1 MAFGAKQIFPVDL
14 NPRRAVGVNIPFSGE
29 VAFSPNYLTRDA
41 IKNNL
46 INFFLTNPGE
56 RPGNPSFGGGL
67 RQYIFTQI
75 EQNNLDF
82 IKEDIQDKINQNFP
96 NISLD
101 SIEILEN
108 IDFNSINVVINYSI
122 PNTDINDELQLS
134 FS

>member
-14 NPRRAVGVNIPFSGE
+14 NPRRAVGVDIPFSGE
-29 VAFSPNYLTRDA
+29 VAFTPNYLTKDA

-56 RPGNPSFGGGL
+56 RPGNPAFGGGL

-101 SIEILEN
+101 SIEVLEN
-108 IDFNSINVVINYSI
+108 IDFNSINVVINYSV

>member
-1 MAFGAKQIFPVDL
+1 MAFGARQIFPIDL
-14 NPRRAVGVNIPFSGE
+14 NPRRAVGVDIPFTGE
-29 VAFSPNYLTRDA
+29 VAFTPNYLTRDA

-67 RQYIFTQI
+67 RKYIFSQI
-75 EQNNLDF
+75 EQNNFDF
-82 IKEDIQDKINQNFP
+82 IKEDIQAKINFYFP

-101 SIEILEN
+101 SVEILEN

>member
-14 NPRRAVGVNIPFSGE
+14 NPRRAVGVDIPFTGE
-29 VAFSPNYLTRDA
+29 VAFTPNYLTKDA

-46 INFFLTNPGE
+46 INYFLTNPGE
-56 RPGNPSFGGGL
+56 RPGNPTFGGGL
-67 RQYIFTQI
+67 RKFIFTQI

-82 IKEDIQDKINQNFP
+82 IKEDIQDKINQNFS
-96 NISLD
+96 NILVN
-101 SIEILEN
+101 SIQILEN
-108 IDFNSINVVINYSI
+108 TDFNSINVIINYSI

>member
-14 NPRRAVGVNIPFSGE
+14 NPRRAVGVDIPFSGE
-29 VAFSPNYLTRDA
+29 VAFTPNYLTKDA

-56 RPGNPSFGGGL
+56 RPGNPAFGGGL

-108 IDFNSINVVINYSI
+108 IDFNSINVVINYSV

>member
-29 VAFSPNYLTRDA
+29 VAFTPNYLTKDA

>member
-14 NPRRAVGVNIPFSGE
+14 NPRRAVGVDIPFSGPA
-29 VAFSPNYLTRDA
+29 VFTPNYLTKDA

-56 RPGNPSFGGGL
+56 RPGNPLFGGGL
-67 RQYIFTQI
+67 REHIFTQI
-75 EQNNLDF
+75 EQDNLDF
-82 IKEDIQDKINQNFP
+82 IKEDIQDKINQNFS
-96 NISLD
+96 NILVD
-101 SIEILEN
+101 SIEVLEN
-108 IDFNSINVVINYSI
+108 IDSNSINVVINYNI

>member
-14 NPRRAVGVNIPFSGE
+14 NPRRAVGVDIPFSGE
-29 VAFSPNYLTRDA
+29 VAFTPNYLTRDA

-56 RPGNPSFGGGL
+56 RPGNPTFGGGL

-82 IKEDIQDKINQNFP
+82 LKEDIQDKINRNFS
-96 NISLD
+96 NILVD
-101 SIEILEN
+101 SIRILEN
-108 IDFNSINVVINYSI
+108 TDFNSINVIINYSI
-122 PNTDINDELQLS
+122 PNTGINDELQLS
-134 FS
+134 FL

>member
-14 NPRRAVGVNIPFSGE
+14 NPRRAVGVNI
-29 VAFSPNYLTRDA
+29 
-41 IKNNL
+41 
-46 INFFLTNPGE
+46 FLTNPGE
-56 RPGNPSFGGGL
+56 RPANPSFGGGL

>member
-29 VAFSPNYLTRDA
+29 VAFIPNYLTKDA

-56 RPGNPSFGGGL
+56 RPANPSFGGGL

-82 IKEDIQDKINQNFP
+82 IKEDIQDKRKGM
-96 NISLD
+96 
-101 SIEILEN
+101 E
-108 IDFNSINVVINYSI
+108 
-122 PNTDINDELQLS
+122 
-134 FS
+134 